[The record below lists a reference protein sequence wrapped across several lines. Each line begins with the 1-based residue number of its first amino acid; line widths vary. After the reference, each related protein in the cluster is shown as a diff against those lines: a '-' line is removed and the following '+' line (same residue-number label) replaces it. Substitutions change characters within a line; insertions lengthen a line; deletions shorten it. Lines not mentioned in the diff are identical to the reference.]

1 MRLNTPSQEITLYL
15 QSDPGIGSY
24 NLQLNKLS
32 LTGGASWIRNPTVA
46 VNNANQG
53 EIHSFANKHTK
64 KLEQGHAFWLS
75 TIGDINPENRTVVNE
90 ALTEKLNTLN
100 SILESGINQGSM
112 ASIEAP
118 LSKLEESLKNS
129 PNHVKIG
136 LLNKIQ
142 TQIKKE
148 INSNHQ
154 AHLIQQKAL
163 LETII
168 QDRSPTADSAQEQA
182 SQKTINEAYSTLKNL
197 FNRRKCIHLLK
208 DTLPVMLEHGTE
220 SFTDLLGYCTL
231 CLEESKGEYSDPE
244 KIDTLIGLLVE
255 CALAYRDGAS
265 CTAGIRERCQRDGY
279 FIKNSLGPTPASTSN
294 TVYLLRQIREH
305 YTENKLMATSDEPSP
320 LLGLLIMDTI
330 LKKHGITTWS
340 VCGEEENRSKL
351 ENLSPT
357 SWQALQDY
365 LGTEKAKL
373 TAELTELNE
382 IKSMNQEDKASQNT
396 TLALT
401 EKLAKEQSP
410 INIASIQLML
420 VNSPGV
426 KIENEKES
434 FIENIQTLKN
444 RNTTLSY
451 TLLSTPGDAVEEC
464 YELLICHGQWDSE
477 KIFIRPRRAASTI
490 GSTCS
495 AVITGITLGIVA
507 PVGWGVVGF
516 TSGFFLTFGVSAI
529 AKVDAHSFESFLVKN
544 DNHPAIRC
552 GESLRENIFA
562 DTTKWVSE
570 LGYWDNTITMY
581 DSTISRAACHSYLHH
596 VINFRRASTLSVQEP
611 PAQNVET
618 NNPLAISLM
627 TTPPVRP
634 GEFPQNVQLCNN
646 NDLEDG
652 HNQQEDDQQAEPAE
666 PALNEAQPAS
676 SSCVIA

>member
-1 MRLNTPSQEITLYL
+1 MQGINNSPIHGNPRPNTDPKQSAHDAVTTPLLSTNQSEGGIAPSTNLGGGGVIQSAADDHSTKSDATIPLNQPTIKIAEDESSKQPCNTLQKNFKLGANIETWMQHTYKTFTNTP
-15 QSDPGIGSY
+15 
-24 NLQLNKLS
+24 
-32 LTGGASWIRNPTVA
+32 
-46 VNNANQG
+46 NN
-53 EIHSFANKHTK
+53 I
-64 KLEQGHAFWLS
+64 
-75 TIGDINPENRTVVNE
+75 PET
-90 ALTEKLNTLN
+90 
-100 SILESGINQGSM
+100 
-112 ASIEAP
+112 ASI
-118 LSKLEESLKNS
+118 SHQEETYECEQT
-129 PNHVKIG
+129 
-136 LLNKIQ
+136 KIQ
-142 TQIKKE
+142 IH
-148 INSNHQ
+148 N
-154 AHLIQQKAL
+154 
-163 LETII
+163 
-168 QDRSPTADSAQEQA
+168 DAD
-182 SQKTINEAYSTLKNL
+182 KN
-197 FNRRKCIHLLK
+197 
-208 DTLPVMLEHGTE
+208 V
-220 SFTDLLGYCTL
+220 
-231 CLEESKGEYSDPE
+231 
-244 KIDTLIGLLVE
+244 
-255 CALAYRDGAS
+255 
-265 CTAGIRERCQRDGY
+265 
-279 FIKNSLGPTPASTSN
+279 
-294 TVYLLRQIREH
+294 
-305 YTENKLMATSDEPSP
+305 
-320 LLGLLIMDTI
+320 LLGLILTHHNTTTGEHLLFIFWCGTI
-330 LKKHGITTWS
+330 NTEQAKADCDLRGPAKQRWENNKECIINQITAKIPQSSQTHAS
-340 VCGEEENRSKL
+340 ESLTIIIAGHSL
-351 ENLSPT
+351 GG
-357 SWQALQDY
+357 AL
-365 LGTEKAKL
+365 
-373 TAELTELNE
+373 
-382 IKSMNQEDKASQNT
+382 SQNT

-552 GESLRENIFA
+552 GVSLRENIFA

-596 VINFRRASTLSVQEP
+596 VLNFRRASTLSVQEP

-652 HNQQEDDQQAEPAE
+652 HNQQEDDQQAAPAE